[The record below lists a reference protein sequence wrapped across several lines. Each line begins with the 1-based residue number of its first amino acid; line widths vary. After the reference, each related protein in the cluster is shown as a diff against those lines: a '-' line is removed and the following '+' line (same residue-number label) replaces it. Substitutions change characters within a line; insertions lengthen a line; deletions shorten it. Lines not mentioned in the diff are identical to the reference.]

1 MKIKHPRMK
10 KNAGFNRT
18 TYMLPIMTRF
28 VNFLQF
34 VIFGKNKTNKNNNI
48 KHNEEGKKNFFF

>member
-1 MKIKHPRMK
+1 MK
-10 KNAGFNRT
+10 KNADFNRT

-48 KHNEEGKKNFFF
+48 KHNEEGKKKKKIF